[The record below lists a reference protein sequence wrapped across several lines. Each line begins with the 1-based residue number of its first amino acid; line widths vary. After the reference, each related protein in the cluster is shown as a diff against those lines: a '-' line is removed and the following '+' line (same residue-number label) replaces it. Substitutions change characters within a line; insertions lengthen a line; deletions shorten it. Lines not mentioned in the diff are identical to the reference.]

1 MAVRFWRMKRRG
13 RPAHPDQLTPAE
25 WEVTNAVRHGLSNSR
40 IARRRGTS
48 LDATRFHV
56 ANALEKLGLSRK
68 EQLRHWPGVPA
79 TSPVSRRSSTMT
91 EVKLSSIG
99 QVSLTIEDVDRAV
112 AFYRDTLGLQ
122 HLYSFGDLAFFDCG
136 GTRLFLSRPENGAA
150 QRQNS
155 VLYFR
160 VSNIHEAA
168 SELARKD
175 VAFEGAPHMIHRH
188 DDGTEEWMA
197 FFRDS
202 EGNLLGI
209 MEQVSQA

>member
-1 MAVRFWRMKRRG
+1 MKRRG

-68 EQLRHWPGVPA
+68 EQLRNWPGVPA
-79 TSPVSRRSSTMT
+79 TSPVFRRSSNMT
-91 EVKLSSIG
+91 NVQLSSIG
-99 QVSLTIEDVDRAV
+99 QVSLTIDDVERSV
-112 AFYRDTLGLQ
+112 AFYRDVLGMA
-122 HLYSFGDLAFFDCG
+122 HLFTFGDLAFFDCD
-136 GTRLFLSRPENGAA
+136 GTRLFLTRPENGSSA
-150 QRQNS
+150 RQNS

-160 VSNIHEAA
+160 VSNIHDVA
-168 SELARKD
+168 SGLTRKG
-175 VAFEGAPHMIHRH
+175 VAFEGAPHLIHRH
-188 DDGTEEWMA
+188 EDGTEEWMA

-202 EGNLLGI
+202 EGNLLAL
-209 MEQVSQA
+209 MEQVPPA

>member
-1 MAVRFWRMKRRG
+1 MKRRG

-40 IARRRGTS
+40 IARKRNTS

-79 TSPVSRRSSTMT
+79 TSPVSRRSSNMA
-91 EVKLSSIG
+91 VVQLSSIG
-99 QVSLTIEDVDRAV
+99 QVSLTIDDVERAV
-112 AFYRDTLGLQ
+112 AFYRDTLGMK
-122 HLYSFGDLAFFDCG
+122 HLYTFGDLAFFDCD
-136 GTRLFLSRPENGAA
+136 GTRLFLTRPENGSEV
-150 QRQNS
+150 RQNS

-160 VSNIHEAA
+160 VSNIHDAA
-168 SELARKD
+168 SELTGKG
-175 VAFEGAPHMIHRH
+175 VAFEGAPHLIHRH
-188 DDGTEEWMA
+188 EDGTEEWMA

-202 EGNLLGI
+202 EGNLLAL
-209 MEQVSQA
+209 MEQVPPA